1 MDSKQKLFLPANIL
15 ALSII
20 NLTISIQKIFIVFD
34 EKDEIFVPLQRSIIC
49 FCNLRKQKVHLEVG
63 KLVKKPGFILELNE
77 TDKYNFQILSSDEKH
92 FKLIIIPKSKIPSLY
107 LLALEQC
114 HNITH
119 NSTSLPQEI
128 LNDMCIL
135 STTKLNLVT
144 LSRSIEIWP
153 HFHNLD
159 TCRTVHKEQRFFSLT
174 LSNIRRRNFKNYTD
188 FKQAEKEA
196 EHFYNLFY
204 P

>member
-1 MDSKQKLFLPANIL
+1 MDSKQNLFLPANIL
-15 ALSII
+15 VLSII

-34 EKDEIFVPLQRSIIC
+34 EKDEIFVPLRRSIIC
-49 FCNLRKQKVHLEVG
+49 FCNLRKQKVHLESG

-77 TDKYNFQILSSDEKH
+77 TDKYNFLILSSDEKH
-92 FKLIIIPKSKIPSLY
+92 FKLAIIPKSKIPSLY

-114 HNITH
+114 HNNT
-119 NSTSLPQEI
+119 NKPLLPQEI

-153 HFHNLD
+153 HFYNLD
-159 TCRTVHKEQRFFSLT
+159 TCRTVHREQRFFSLI

-196 EHFYNLFY
+196 DNFYNLFY